1 MSSLFVVAMVKDEE
15 DIIGHNLNYLL
26 NQDIDHFIIANN
38 LSIDSTNEILQDLK
52 SQNPNLFTI
61 LQDEEVAYYQSA
73 KMNKLIYTAA
83 EMGASH
89 IIPLDADE
97 IWFTHSGKSLG
108 SEIKSM
114 LVDKTYATVFDM
126 VPKNNSFTSNGN
138 PITDICFQEPR
149 VKALPSVAFKFT
161 EGCSIVQGNH
171 DVVMPGS
178 QSEDLL
184 YIKHYQYRSF
194 DQYKNKLRN
203 GKKVYDATDLSYGHG
218 THWRIGGEMS
228 DDELLNNWNNFV
240 NQPDLIYSP
249 TFI

>member
-1 MSSLFVVAMVKDEE
+1 
-15 DIIGHNLNYLL
+15 
-26 NQDIDHFIIANN
+26 
-38 LSIDSTNEILQDLK
+38 
-52 SQNPNLFTI
+52 
-61 LQDEEVAYYQSA
+61 
-73 KMNKLIYTAA
+73 
-83 EMGASH
+83 
-89 IIPLDADE
+89 
-97 IWFTHSGKSLG
+97 
-108 SEIKSM
+108 
-114 LVDKTYATVFDM
+114 
-126 VPKNNSFTSNGN
+126 
-138 PITDICFQEPR
+138 
-149 VKALPSVAFKFT
+149 
-161 EGCSIVQGNH
+161 
-171 DVVMPGS
+171 MPGS